1 MIDPKLSQ
9 QRSDANE
16 AAVKKQFEK
25 LKYIASRLD
34 TRGANKRR
42 RPDFLISN
50 SAGPVL
56 LCEVKTVDSAFYPR
70 DKAKYGVAHVHIS
83 TLDHKFVGSFQNVPI
98 DLSTIDEALVKAIS
112 QRNALVEDHPQFSD
126 LPLLIALFLDQMASG
141 YDFAYPCSFDERSEN
156 FREVSGFLTI
166 AHDVERNKAF
176 GKLSDEEQ
184 EQHLRA
190 QCEIADGLTPTARV
204 RDDLPPHTTDFVLFR
219 NEAANREVPEEFAR
233 QCLPPEALYT

>member
-16 AAVKKQFEK
+16 AAVKTQFEK
-25 LKYIASRLD
+25 LKYVASRLD
-34 TRGANKRR
+34 TKAANKRR

-50 SAGPVL
+50 SAGPLL

-83 TLDHKFVGSFQNVPI
+83 SLDHKFIGSFQNVPI

-112 QRNALVEDHPQFSD
+112 QRDALVEDQPQFAD
-126 LPLLIALFLDQMASG
+126 LPLLVALFLDDMASG
-141 YDFAYPCSFDERSEN
+141 YDFAYSFAERSES
-156 FREVSGFLTI
+156 FREVSDFLTI
-166 AHDVERNKAF
+166 AQDVERNKAF
-176 GKLSDEEQ
+176 AKLSDEEQ
-184 EQHLRA
+184 EQHIRA
-190 QCEIADGLTPTARV
+190 QCEIADGLTPTAKV

-219 NEAANREVPEEFAR
+219 NEAANREVPEKFGR
-233 QCLPPEALYT
+233 QCLRPEDLYP